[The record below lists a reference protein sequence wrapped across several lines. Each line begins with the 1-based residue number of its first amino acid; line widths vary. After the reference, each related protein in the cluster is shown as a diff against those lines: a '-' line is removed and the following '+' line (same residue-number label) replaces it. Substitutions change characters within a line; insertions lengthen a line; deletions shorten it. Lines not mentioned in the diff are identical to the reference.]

1 MCDEKKQYTLLSKY
15 TMRVSNMIL
24 LIISILLVIIAA
36 YAIFRHFKTRNELK
50 IGGNHRP
57 RKR

>member
-1 MCDEKKQYTLLSKY
+1 
-15 TMRVSNMIL
+15 MIL

-50 IGGNHRP
+50 IGANPRS